1 MLDFDLIE
9 VTASNSFTKNGM
21 FVNFERCFAIN
32 YICQN
37 HFINLQF
44 IVIF

>member
-9 VTASNSFTKNGM
+9 VTASNSFAKNEI
-21 FVNFERCFAIN
+21 FANLERCFAIN
-32 YICQN
+32 YLLQL

-44 IVIF
+44 NVIF